1 MVAALRRESSTV
13 GENDASLVR
22 QVQSGRVEAFGGLIL
37 RYQDRVHNTCR
48 RICRHDEDAQDMTQ
62 EVFLKAFEA
71 IGRFEG
77 KSSFYTWLF
86 RIAVNVS
93 LSHRKKARLRLVR
106 SLDDDG
112 EGDHNAASTWLP
124 DQRETQPAVSAE
136 RREACDLMA
145 AALRAID
152 DQHRAV
158 IVLRDI
164 EACDYRQI
172 SEILDIPV
180 GTVKSRVFRA
190 RVALRETYERLL
202 PQSSGQS
209 G

>member
-1 MVAALRRESSTV
+1 MEAALRRETTTA

-22 QVQSGRVEAFGGLIL
+22 QVQSGRVDAFGGLTL

-48 RICRHDEDAQDMTQ
+48 RICRHDEDAQDVTQ
-62 EVFLKAFEA
+62 KVFLKAFEA

-112 EGDHNAASTWLP
+112 EGAHDAASTRLP
-124 DQRETQPAVSAE
+124 DQRAVSPAASAE
-136 RREACDLMA
+136 RREACDLVA
-145 AALRAID
+145 SALKAID

-158 IVLRDI
+158 IVLRDV
-164 EACDYRQI
+164 EGCDYRQI
-172 SEILDIPV
+172 SEILGIPV

-190 RVALRETYERLL
+190 RVALRETYERLS
-202 PQSSGQS
+202 PQSSGRS